1 LSVPADPTLDS
12 VRAAARRISHVTNR
26 TPVRV
31 SNQLSKI
38 HGAPVMLKLETTQP
52 TGSFKVRG
60 AANAVIRQRE
70 ERPITG
76 VVTASTGN
84 HGRAVAYIAR
94 TLGLD
99 ATVCLSNNVPRDR
112 IDSIRAEGARVAI
125 VEGDQTASRPPVRHP
140 FRRPRRHQRTGND
153 RPRAPRADPGSRH
166 GSRARIGWRTGGR
179 GRLGDKVPGAASA
192 RDCRIRRPNTHDGEI
207 LCRG

>member
-1 LSVPADPTLDS
+1 MNEGDGKEGNQLSAPADPTLDS
-12 VRAAARRISHVTNR
+12 VRTAVRRISRVTNR

-70 ERPITG
+70 EGSITG

-84 HGRAVAYIAR
+84 HGRALAYIAR

-99 ATVCLSNNVPRDR
+99 AIVCLSKNVPQDR

-125 VEGDQTASRPPVRHP
+125 VEGDQT
-140 FRRPRRHQRTGND
+140 
-153 RPRAPRADPGSRH
+153 
-166 GSRARIGWRTGGR
+166 
-179 GRLGDKVPGAASA
+179 
-192 RDCRIRRPNTHDGEI
+192 
-207 LCRG
+207 